1 MTTIKEEILEELNE
15 LKDIGVIDT
24 ERYMFLKSK
33 AEKTDDVTTLERLHY
48 LTSYFI
54 SFYKEKKSE

>member
-1 MTTIKEEILEELNE
+1 MATIKEEIFEELNK
-15 LKDIGVIDT
+15 LKNMGVIDIEQYT
-24 ERYMFLKSK
+24 FLKSN
-33 AEKTDDVTTLERLHY
+33 AEKTTDVTALERLHY